1 MALQFNVMVTH
12 TYQAEDTAAQDGE
25 TEEKSLKTPTSRQ
38 AELKTFS
45 FYTVID
51 LGVIIPR
58 EKEESHRR
66 DSEQMSVS

>member
-1 MALQFNVMVTH
+1 MVTH